1 MNSVGNAHSET
12 PDMADY
18 FRREAPPNA
27 EAPDLSDWPEDVRET
42 VEAVCR
48 VFNLRPPSKS
58 RRKAGSFAFWITTAR
73 ELTDACRPHRPR
85 EVLEGVQRDLTLAL
99 HRGHGITIAGPQS
112 LVNLA
117 RAKAGQMS
125 VPSAFVPRGEEALD
139 DGFLECPRCH
149 RMVNPLTLD
158 DACVGSHYSRGFGPE
173 P

>member
-1 MNSVGNAHSET
+1 
-12 PDMADY
+12 MADY

-48 VFNLRPPSKS
+48 VFNLRPPSRS
-58 RRKAGSFAFWITTAR
+58 RRKAGSFAFWISTAR
-73 ELTDACRPHRPR
+73 ELEDACRPHRPR

-117 RAKAGQMS
+117 RAKAGQMGARS
-125 VPSAFVPRGEEALD
+125 VFVPSTDFEAE
-139 DGFLECPRCH
+139 DGGAVECPRCH
-149 RMVNPLTLD
+149 EWVNPASLD
-158 DACVGSHYSRGFGPE
+158 MRCEGAHYVRGRRPE
-173 P
+173 LPGGKA